1 MDSQPQPSHSLR
13 LPVDCRIGAIR
24 NVYDAICGALLRN
37 DSVEIDCS
45 GVDKADLTSIQLL
58 LSTTRT
64 AQQQGRQVN
73 LTDISAALELTLQRA
88 GLHNDSLLTHPSAK
102 MDRMK

>member
-1 MDSQPQPSHSLR
+1 MDSQPQRSHSLR

-24 NVYDAICGALLRN
+24 NVYDAICGALLRS

-58 LSTTRT
+58 LSTTKT

-73 LTDISAALELTLQRA
+73 LTDISHALELTLQRA
-88 GLHNDSLLTHPSAK
+88 GLSHDTLLPDPSHE
-102 MDRMK
+102 MDRTK